1 MTVPSHASSD
11 RPDSSQT
18 GSDAVTPE
26 SAVQPPIPTIP
37 VPETLQ
43 IEELHELTIHEL
55 FDRATS
61 LGLRVNPDKSRHH
74 LVFDI
79 CRAYLER
86 GTQVFANGILDVNAQ
101 GGGFIR
107 WPRYNFRPLPQD
119 VQLPFH
125 FERQFQLKA
134 GLRMLTKVRA
144 PRDRERFLAVDQILE
159 IEGIPFAQW
168 QDPIDFERLTA
179 MHPTARIVLEN
190 PKTRSISARAVDLIA
205 PLGRGQRGLI
215 VAPPRTGKTIL
226 LKDIAQAIIQ
236 SSPDTTLI
244 VLLVDER
251 PEEVTDFK
259 RAIPC
264 EIYSST
270 FDENAQR
277 HTQVAEM
284 VLERAKRLV
293 ELRKHVVILLD
304 SITRLSRGYNN
315 MQPGKGRVMSGG
327 VDTKALV
334 KPKKFFG
341 AARNTEEGG
350 SLTILATALV
360 ETQSR
365 MDDVIF
371 EEFKGTGNMELR
383 LDRSLSEKRVFPAIN
398 IPQSGTR
405 RDELLYHPQEFEK
418 LGNLRRQLAALP
430 PMEATEA
437 LNQALRNSS
446 SNSELLL
453 RGFRP

>member
-1 MTVPSHASSD
+1 MPS
-11 RPDSSQT
+11 
-18 GSDAVTPE
+18 GSANTLPE
-26 SAVQPPIPTIP
+26 EPANPPFELPTKLEID
-37 VPETLQ
+37 
-43 IEELHELTIHEL
+43 ELHELSILEL
-55 FDRATS
+55 SQRAEA
-61 LGLRVNPDKSRHH
+61 LGVRVNPDKSRHH
-74 LVFDI
+74 LVFDL
-79 CRAYLER
+79 CRAFLEK
-86 GTQVFANGILDVNAQ
+86 GTSLFANGILDVNAQ

-119 VQLPFH
+119 VQIPHH
-125 FERQFQLKA
+125 FERQFQLKPGVKIRA
-134 GLRMLTKVRA
+134 KLRL
-144 PRDRERFLAVDQILE
+144 PRDRERFLAAEEIIE
-159 IEGIPFAQW
+159 IEGIPFNQW
-168 QDPIDFERLTA
+168 QDPVDFERLTA
-179 MHPTARIVLEN
+179 MHPTERIVLEN
-190 PKTRSISARAVDLIA
+190 PRSRSISARAVDLIA

-226 LKDIAQAIIQ
+226 LKDIAQAILS

-259 RAIPC
+259 RAINC

-284 VLERAKRLV
+284 VLDRAKRLV
-293 ELRKHVVILLD
+293 ELRRHVVVLLD

-315 MQPGKGRVMSGG
+315 LQPGKGRVMSGG

-383 LDRSLSEKRVFPAIN
+383 LDRSLSEKRIFPAIN

-405 RDELLYHPQEFEK
+405 RDELLYHPQEFERISIV
-418 LGNLRRQLAALP
+418 RRQLAALP
-430 PMEATEA
+430 PIEATEL
-437 LNQALRNSS
+437 LNQALRNSN

>member
-1 MTVPSHASSD
+1 MSGSVAAT
-11 RPDSSQT
+11 PDSSHR
-18 GSDAVTPE
+18 TPE
-26 SAVQPPIPTIP
+26 
-37 VPETLQ
+37 VPSQLDLETLHDLTLL
-43 IEELHELTIHEL
+43 ELSE
-55 FDRATS
+55 RAAT

-74 LVFDI
+74 LVFDL

-86 GTQVFANGILDVNAQ
+86 GTELLAHGILDVNAQ

-119 VQLPFH
+119 IQIPHH

-134 GLRMLTKVRA
+134 GLQISARVRP
-144 PRDRERFLAVDQILE
+144 PRDRERFLMAEQILE
-159 IEGIPFAQW
+159 IEGVPFPQW
-168 QDPIDFERLTA
+168 QDPVDFDRLTA
-179 MHPTARIVLEN
+179 MHPTERIVLEN

-226 LKDIAQAIIQ
+226 LKDIAQAIMTT
-236 SSPDTTLI
+236 SPETKLI
-244 VLLVDER
+244 ILLVDER
-251 PEEVTDFK
+251 PEEVTDFR

-264 EIYSST
+264 EIYAST

-284 VLERAKRLV
+284 VLDRAKRLV
-293 ELRKHVVILLD
+293 ELRKHVVVLLD

-315 MQPGKGRVMSGG
+315 MQPGKGRIMSGG

-341 AARNTEEGG
+341 AARNTVEGG

-383 LDRSLSEKRVFPAIN
+383 LDRALSEKRIFPAIN

-405 RDELLYHPQEFEK
+405 RDELLYHPQEFERIMT
-418 LGNLRRQLAALP
+418 LRRQLAALP
-430 PMEATEA
+430 AMEATEV
-437 LNQALRNSS
+437 LNHALRNSS
-446 SNSELLL
+446 SNSEMLL